1 MLARSYGE
9 ETLTAPP
16 PLSCGLSRLHEPALN
31 MKSTY
36 PLLKKWTTEQHE
48 RLVTMAEA
56 GWRPSQISAE
66 LNRSEAAIRVRA
78 WQYGIV
84 LRLVT
89 TKRIK

>member
-1 MLARSYGE
+1 
-9 ETLTAPP
+9 
-16 PLSCGLSRLHEPALN
+16 

-48 RLVTMAEA
+48 RLVMAEA
-56 GWRPSQISAE
+56 GWRPSQIAAE